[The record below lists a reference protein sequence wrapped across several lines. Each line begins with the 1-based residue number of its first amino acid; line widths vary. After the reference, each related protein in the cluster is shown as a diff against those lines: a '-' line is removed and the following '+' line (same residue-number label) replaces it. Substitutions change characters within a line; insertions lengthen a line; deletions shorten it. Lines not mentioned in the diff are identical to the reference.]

1 MDNQVSHLSVSS
13 SPHIRSGATTT
24 KIMGTV
30 IIALM
35 PALVASVIIF
45 GPRALLVTAV
55 TVAAAVLF
63 EFAWCHLRHQP
74 DSIQDLS
81 AVVTGLLLAF
91 NVPSTIPL
99 WMPVVGAF
107 VSIVIVKELFGGIGR
122 NFANPAIVGR
132 MVLAVSFTSRMTAF
146 PFPNTLSGV
155 DALTSATPLAAA
167 GNGAQLPYLDLLLGT
182 HGGVLG
188 ETCSLALIIG
198 GVFLIAV
205 GTIKA
210 TIPVTYLATVAVI
223 SLLTGHDVLYIGFS
237 SGLSGTYNAGR
248 MAAEE
253 LREEYP
259 NSTVLTVDSL
269 CASLGQGMLVY
280 QAALQ
285 KAGGKTIE
293 EVHAFCEETKLK
305 VAHWFTVD
313 DLHQLKRGGRISGA
327 TALIGTM
334 LNIKPVLHVDNEG
347 KLINM
352 SKARGRNGAI
362 QALVDRMEKTAVE
375 PEKQTIFISHGN
387 CYDEAK
393 KLAELVHERF
403 GCKSVINFVGPTIGA
418 HSGQGTLALFY
429 IGTER

>member
-223 SLLTGHDVLYIGFS
+223 SLLTGHDPLVQL
-237 SGLSGTYNAGR
+237 LSGGLLLGAFFLATDYTTSPYTTKGQIVYGLLLGVITCGIRFWGNMAEGVSYAILIMNLLVPYINA
-248 MAAEE
+248 
-253 LREEYP
+253 
-259 NSTVLTVDSL
+259 LTRHRP
-269 CASLGQGMLVY
+269 LGVG
-280 QAALQ
+280 
-285 KAGGKTIE
+285 GGK
-293 EVHAFCEETKLK
+293 K
-305 VAHWFTVD
+305 
-313 DLHQLKRGGRISGA
+313 
-327 TALIGTM
+327 
-334 LNIKPVLHVDNEG
+334 
-347 KLINM
+347 
-352 SKARGRNGAI
+352 
-362 QALVDRMEKTAVE
+362 
-375 PEKQTIFISHGN
+375 
-387 CYDEAK
+387 
-393 KLAELVHERF
+393 
-403 GCKSVINFVGPTIGA
+403 
-418 HSGQGTLALFY
+418 
-429 IGTER
+429 

>member
-1 MDNQVSHLSVSS
+1 MGNQVSHLSVSS

-223 SLLTGHDVLYIGFS
+223 SLLTGHDPLVQL
-237 SGLSGTYNAGR
+237 LSGGLLLGAFFMATDYTTSPYTTKGQIVYGLLLGVITCGIRFWGNMAEGVSYAILIMNLLVPYINA
-248 MAAEE
+248 
-253 LREEYP
+253 
-259 NSTVLTVDSL
+259 LTRHRP
-269 CASLGQGMLVY
+269 LGVG
-280 QAALQ
+280 
-285 KAGGKTIE
+285 GGK
-293 EVHAFCEETKLK
+293 K
-305 VAHWFTVD
+305 
-313 DLHQLKRGGRISGA
+313 
-327 TALIGTM
+327 
-334 LNIKPVLHVDNEG
+334 
-347 KLINM
+347 
-352 SKARGRNGAI
+352 
-362 QALVDRMEKTAVE
+362 
-375 PEKQTIFISHGN
+375 
-387 CYDEAK
+387 
-393 KLAELVHERF
+393 
-403 GCKSVINFVGPTIGA
+403 
-418 HSGQGTLALFY
+418 
-429 IGTER
+429 

>member
-30 IIALM
+30 IALM

-223 SLLTGHDVLYIGFS
+223 SLLTGHDPLVQL
-237 SGLSGTYNAGR
+237 LSGGLLLGAFFMATDYTTSPYTTKGQIVYGLLLGVITCGIRFWGNMAEGVSYAILIMNLLVPYINA
-248 MAAEE
+248 
-253 LREEYP
+253 
-259 NSTVLTVDSL
+259 LTRHRP
-269 CASLGQGMLVY
+269 LGVG
-280 QAALQ
+280 
-285 KAGGKTIE
+285 GGK
-293 EVHAFCEETKLK
+293 K
-305 VAHWFTVD
+305 
-313 DLHQLKRGGRISGA
+313 
-327 TALIGTM
+327 
-334 LNIKPVLHVDNEG
+334 
-347 KLINM
+347 
-352 SKARGRNGAI
+352 
-362 QALVDRMEKTAVE
+362 
-375 PEKQTIFISHGN
+375 
-387 CYDEAK
+387 
-393 KLAELVHERF
+393 
-403 GCKSVINFVGPTIGA
+403 
-418 HSGQGTLALFY
+418 
-429 IGTER
+429 